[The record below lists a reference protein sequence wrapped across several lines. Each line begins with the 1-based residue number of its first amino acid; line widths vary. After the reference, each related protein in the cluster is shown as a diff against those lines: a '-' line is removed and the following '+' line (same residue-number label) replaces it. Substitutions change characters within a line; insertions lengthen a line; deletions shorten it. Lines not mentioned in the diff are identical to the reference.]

1 MAKTSE
7 SNQKK
12 YAVRVGYEKRQIEI
26 LEATRILL
34 SEEGYDQLSLRKIS
48 AKVGIHL
55 KTLQHYFP
63 TKEQLIHSTLKY
75 TSSLYT
81 QASLQLDESNDP
93 GQQFEEYLCF
103 LLNDDKNKQSA
114 GFFYQLWARAHVD
127 TVTNQ
132 TMGEMYRSY
141 TSNIEQFIEPLNP
154 KLNQQVRKQRAIMI
168 GALIE
173 GMMLYIGYGKKRP
186 SGIGDIEREVI
197 NECMEIVRRP

>member
-1 MAKTSE
+1 MAKNSE
-7 SNQKK
+7 SMQKK

-63 TKEQLIHSTLKY
+63 SKEKLIHSTLEY

-81 QASLQLDESNDP
+81 QASLRLDESNDP
-93 GQQFEEYLCF
+93 SKRFEEYLRF
-103 LLNDDKNKQSA
+103 LINDDKNKQSA

-127 TVTNQ
+127 TVT
-132 TMGEMYRSY
+132 TERWEKCIDL
-141 TSNIEQFIEPLNP
+141 TPPILSNLLN
-154 KLNQQVRKQRAIMI
+154 R
-168 GALIE
+168 
-173 GMMLYIGYGKKRP
+173 
-186 SGIGDIEREVI
+186 
-197 NECMEIVRRP
+197 